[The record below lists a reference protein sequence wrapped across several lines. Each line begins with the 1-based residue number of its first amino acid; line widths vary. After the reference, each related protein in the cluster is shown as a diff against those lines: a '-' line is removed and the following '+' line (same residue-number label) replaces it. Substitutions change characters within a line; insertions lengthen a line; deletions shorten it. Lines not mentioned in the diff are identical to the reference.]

1 MVAKSANPKG
11 LTNDCQVKWKNW
23 SNSSIK
29 AFFLCLKWQSNKPQ
43 NWANVVEAIMII
55 FTASKLWL
63 EMVFFSITDF
73 KWSSRGSSLPKKMWL
88 LGKLLEMIVPVSSP
102 PLIMHKK
109 MPFLGAFTH
118 THTMFCIIWALWEG
132 EIYTHPRKILIV
144 KDLASSHLSFEW
156 LFPSTSLI
164 LHVVSN
170 FEQITMIKQTVK

>member
-1 MVAKSANPKG
+1 
-11 LTNDCQVKWKNW
+11 
-23 SNSSIK
+23 
-29 AFFLCLKWQSNKPQ
+29 
-43 NWANVVEAIMII
+43 MII
-55 FTASKLWL
+55 SSKPNCL
-63 EMVFFSITDF
+63 EMFFS
-73 KWSSRGSSLPKKMWL
+73 SRSKVWGHVLSGLHEDQACPKKMWL

-118 THTMFCIIWALWEG
+118 THTMFALFELFEE
-132 EIYTHPRKILIV
+132 EIYTHPRKKIFIV
-144 KDLASSHLSFEW
+144 KDVASSHLSFER